1 MPGTIGGMVFEAP
14 LPDASKLLAAWMLWE
29 RGESTPGRAIADLKT
44 AGMKELLEGL
54 VEAALHDA

>member
-1 MPGTIGGMVFEAP
+1 MVFEAP
-14 LPDASKLLAAWMLWE
+14 RPDASKLLAAWMLWE